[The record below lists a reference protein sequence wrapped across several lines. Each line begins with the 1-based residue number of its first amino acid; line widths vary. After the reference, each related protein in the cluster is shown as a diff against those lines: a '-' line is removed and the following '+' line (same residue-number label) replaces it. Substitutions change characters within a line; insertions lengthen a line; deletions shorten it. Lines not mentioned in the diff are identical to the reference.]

1 MYILTCRAIIHDKK
15 WYYTEEMEACQHFLA
30 RVVIVTQRTPASA
43 YSAVAVSRDHA
54 GLQRRGRLSRPHR
67 VTTRRTICPFALAYN
82 ATDDSPVRPC
92 GRFTC
97 LRQLTTPWPTR
108 CPRRLTKVT
117 ADSPVH
123 TGLPCRGRFTRER
136 LQLHLAIIN
145 FMADY
150 FRPGTSGDIHLKY
163 ILLVHIILSKSS
175 LSLSRF
181 AILLMQDNCSLH
193 QNGVVSSPDCAGL

>member
-1 MYILTCRAIIHDKK
+1 MASR
-15 WYYTEEMEACQHFLA
+15 A
-30 RVVIVTQRTPASA
+30 RVLWFSLHQTHQQPRPSAPA
-43 YSAVAVSRDHA
+43 YNTVAVSCDRA
-54 GLQRRGRLSRPHR
+54 GLPRRGRFLRPR
-67 VTTRRTICPFALAYN
+67 RFTTRRTICPFAPAYN
-82 ATDDSPVRPC
+82 TTDDSPVRPR

-97 LRQLTTPWPTR
+97 PRQLTTPWPTR
-108 CPRRLTKVT
+108 CPRRLTEVT

-123 TGLPCRGRFTRER
+123 TGLPRRGRFTHER

-175 LSLSRF
+175 LSLSWS

-193 QNGVVSSPDCAGL
+193 QNDVVNSPDRAGLQHRGRFICLSRL

>member
-1 MYILTCRAIIHDKK
+1 MLFRS
-15 WYYTEEMEACQHFLA
+15 
-30 RVVIVTQRTPASA
+30 QRTLAPA
-43 YSAVAVSRDHA
+43 YNAVAVSRDRA
-54 GLQRRGRLSRPHR
+54 GLPRRGRLSRP
-67 VTTRRTICPFALAYN
+67 RR
-82 ATDDSPVRPC
+82 
-92 GRFTC
+92 
-97 LRQLTTPWPTR
+97 LTTSWPTR

-123 TGLPCRGRFTRER
+123 TGLPRRGRFTRER

-175 LSLSRF
+175 LSLSRS

-193 QNGVVSSPDCAGL
+193 QNDVVNSPDRAGLQHCGRFICLSRL

>member
-1 MYILTCRAIIHDKK
+1 MHVRRCCMASR
-15 WYYTEEMEACQHFLA
+15 A
-30 RVVIVTQRTPASA
+30 RVSRSSLHQMRQLTRPTTP
-43 YSAVAVSRDHA
+43 
-54 GLQRRGRLSRPHR
+54 P
-67 VTTRRTICPFALAYN
+67 YN
-82 ATDDSPVRPC
+82 AMDDSRVRPR

-97 LRQLTTPWPTR
+97 LRRLTTPWPTR
-108 CPRRLTKVT
+108 CPRRLTNVAT
-117 ADSPVH
+117 DSPVR
-123 TGLPCRGRFTRER
+123 TGLSRRGRFTRER

-175 LSLSRF
+175 LSLSWS

-193 QNGVVSSPDCAGL
+193 QNDVVNSPDRAGLQHRGRFICLCRL

>member
-1 MYILTCRAIIHDKK
+1 MSTITLAVIFLRRMIIKK
-15 WYYTEEMEACQHFLA
+15 KRWYYTTEA
-30 RVVIVTQRTPASA
+30 R
-43 YSAVAVSRDHA
+43 SAVPRSFTDTHITVRFTST
-54 GLQRRGRLSRPHR
+54 RRPTRLSVP
-67 VTTRRTICPFALAYN
+67 PYN
-82 ATDDSPVRPC
+82 ATDDSPVRPR

-97 LRQLTTPWPTR
+97 PRQLTTPWPTR

-123 TGLPCRGRFTRER
+123 TGLPRRGRFTRER

-163 ILLVHIILSKSS
+163 VLLVHIIFIKKQFIFVLVCNIVDAGQLFTTSK
-175 LSLSRF
+175 R
-181 AILLMQDNCSLH
+181 C
-193 QNGVVSSPDCAGL
+193 G

>member
-1 MYILTCRAIIHDKK
+1 MPRMHVRLCRMAP
-15 WYYTEEMEACQHFLA
+15 WA
-30 RVVIVTQRTPASA
+30 RVSRSSLHQTRQLTRPSA
-43 YSAVAVSRDHA
+43 
-54 GLQRRGRLSRPHR
+54 P
-67 VTTRRTICPFALAYN
+67 PYN
-82 ATDDSPVRPC
+82 ATDDSPVRPR

-97 LRQLTTPWPTR
+97 PRQLTTPWPTR
-108 CPRRLTKVT
+108 CPHRLTKVT

-123 TGLPCRGRFTRER
+123 TGLPRRGRFTRER

-175 LSLSRF
+175 LSLSWS

-193 QNGVVSSPDCAGL
+193 QNDVVNSPDRAGLQHRGRFICLSRL